1 MVAIIWRRTERVI
14 FGWSSVPY
22 HHVRSGHA
30 RVWCTTTRDV
40 APACKMWAVAQLSTM
55 QRRERVRLRGLRPPE
70 SAGWR
75 LATHTLLQLGTLLYY
90 CPLYY
95 NLFILLLVTL
105 HLLLYST
112 TGHFTTTFLFYYW
125 SLYINY
131 FILLLAT
138 LQLLLFLLSDLPFSS
153 SLSEASTP
161 VTITGLCSMHSGMKK
176 R

>member
-1 MVAIIWRRTERVI
+1 
-14 FGWSSVPY
+14 
-22 HHVRSGHA
+22 
-30 RVWCTTTRDV
+30 
-40 APACKMWAVAQLSTM
+40 MWAVAQLSTM

-75 LATHTLLQLGTLLYY
+75 LATHTLLQLGNLFYN

-105 HLLLYST
+105 HLLLYSFT

-125 SLYINY
+125 SLYIFY

-138 LQLLLFLLSDLPFSS
+138 LQLLLFLLSDLPSSS
-153 SLSEASTP
+153 SLSEASTT